1 MVNSSGAAPYIVIEA
16 CAARVC
22 VRAGGQMLAA
32 SSSAL
37 RLIEGRYP
45 PVLYVPREDS
55 LPGMLVPNKR
65 RTHCPHKGEARY
77 FDVKLKGQMIR
88 DAAWSYEAPKA
99 EVAAIAG
106 HIAFYPHQVEIVE
119 EAAEG

>member
-22 VRAGGQMLAA
+22 VRAGGQMLAT
-32 SSSAL
+32 SRSAL
-37 RLIEGRYP
+37 RLVEGRYP
-45 PVLYVPREDS
+45 PVLYLPREDA

-88 DAAWSYEAPKA
+88 DAAWSYETPHE
-99 EVAAIAG
+99 EVCAIAG
-106 HIAFYPHQVEIVE
+106 FIAFYRHQVEIVE